1 MTNRWAQRFGDLI
14 DDGNPQV
21 VRRLLQGRNLLRSGR
36 VIGVAINRAAAVGSV
51 QGFSATPL
59 SVEITLPAFSDD
71 EWSVVVGALA
81 SQVRHR
87 ARLLAGQVPDGL
99 DSQLEAHGL
108 SLVPLMDE
116 VDVTCRCDDRVVP
129 CMHAAGVWLAVAEQ
143 IDADPFVLLRLR
155 GRGRE
160 RLLAESA
167 AVRGAAAPSV
177 PAGRSVAELPIAAW
191 ITAAADV
198 DDFVPS
204 PPAPPRTA
212 AGPLRLLGD
221 PPGWAGGVTA
231 GDLFAPLV
239 ERGARWAAAL
249 LDDPTAPPPDA

>member
-1 MTNRWAQRFGDLI
+1 MSSRWAQRWADLL
-14 DDGNPQV
+14 DDGTAQV
-21 VRRLLQGRNLLRSGR
+21 VRRMMQGRNLLGSGR
-36 VIGVAINRAAAVGSV
+36 VIGIAIGRGAVTGTV

-59 SVEITLPAFSDD
+59 SVEITMPVFGDD
-71 EWSVVVGALA
+71 QWDEVVGALA

-108 SLVPLMDE
+108 SLFPERAEL
-116 VDVTCRCDDRVVP
+116 DVTCRCDDAVVP
-129 CMHAAGVWLAVAEQ
+129 CMHAAGVWLAAAAEIEQ
-143 IDADPFVLLRLR
+143 DPFALLRLR

-167 AVRGAAAPSV
+167 AARGAATAQPPPGQAP
-177 PAGRSVAELPIAAW
+177 GDLPLDHW
-191 ITAAADV
+191 ISATRDV
-198 DDFVPS
+198 DDFVPA
-204 PPAPPRTA
+204 PPQPPRTA

-221 PPGWAGGVTA
+221 PPGWAGGVSA

-239 ERGARWAAAL
+239 ERGAAWAAAL
-249 LDDPTAPPPDA
+249 LDDPDAAPPAQ